1 MRDKWTL
8 VLAAVMVA
16 ALAGQAIAGDQI
28 NMKPGKWEITSAMQ
42 IPGMPA
48 GMPPMSVTQTQCLQ
62 KDELIPQDPGPTEQG
77 NCQTQDI
84 RFEGDT
90 VIWKLVC
97 DSEEGKI
104 TSSGRIT
111 YQGTSFE
118 GEVKTRIPGQDMEIP
133 TQLKGRWIGP
143 CN

>member
-1 MRDKWTL
+1 MRDKWIL

-16 ALAGQAIAGDQI
+16 VLTGQVIAGDQI
-28 NMKPGKWEITSAMQ
+28 NMKPGKWEITSSMQ

-62 KDELIPQDPGPTEQG
+62 KDELIPKDPGPTEQG

-90 VIWKLVC
+90 VTWKMIC
-97 DSEEGKI
+97 ESEEGKI
-104 TSSGRIT
+104 VSSGWIS
-111 YQGTSFE
+111 YHGTTFE

-133 TQLKGRWIGP
+133 TQLKGHWIGP
-143 CN
+143 CD